1 MVEGWGGGGAGPL
14 YEDASDYRDGEAA
27 VTRRYVVSVST
38 GGVCGVGLERKD
50 GFPMGGRW

>member
-27 VTRRYVVSVST
+27 VTRRYVVSAST

-50 GFPMGGRW
+50 GFPMGGR